1 MYVCLNNELMDHNET
16 IEGELQPTSPS
27 WTIDVSDSDVRT
39 IKVSNVSLHVSE
51 RNIFD
56 FFTSSGSIVYIEM
69 QRESEATQVACITFI
84 DSEGAYRA
92 ALLNGSK
99 LADHYVSITLI
110 KNYQLPPDAASFTSP
125 PKSSAVKKAEDVVST
140 VLARGFLLGKDSLK
154 RAKSFDGK
162 HKLTVHALATVASL
176 DRRFGLRKTLS
187 VGTAV
192 VNEMVREM
200 DELFQVSDITK
211 SAYSAV
217 EDTASSAGSVIKG
230 NSYVLTGASWVTN
243 AYIAITKAVED
254 VGAMTMQKA
263 ERVEEEEKRK
273 SLGKE
278 GDAIYS
284 QFINASRY
292 NSSPALPVSSADVSS
307 KHL

>member
-1 MYVCLNNELMDHNET
+1 M
-16 IEGELQPTSPS
+16 
-27 WTIDVSDSDVRT
+27 
-39 IKVSNVSLHVSE
+39 
-51 RNIFD
+51 
-56 FFTSSGSIVYIEM
+56 
-69 QRESEATQVACITFI
+69 
-84 DSEGAYRA
+84 
-92 ALLNGSK
+92 
-99 LADHYVSITLI
+99 
-110 KNYQLPPDAASFTSP
+110 
-125 PKSSAVKKAEDVVST
+125 KKAEDVVST
-140 VLARGFLLGKDSLK
+140 MLARGYVLGRDGLK

-176 DRRFGLRKTLS
+176 DRRFGLRQTLS
-187 VGTAV
+187 VGTAL

-211 SAYSAV
+211 SVYLAV

-230 NSYVLTGASWVTN
+230 NGYVLTGASWVTN

-254 VGAMTMQKA
+254 VGAMTMQKV
-263 ERVEEEEKRK
+263 ERVEEEEKR

-278 GDAIYS
+278 GAIYS

-292 NSSPALPVSSADVSS
+292 NASPALPVSSADVSS